1 MIFWILRFSNFAIS
15 SDLLDCEISRFSE
28 FVFSLDF
35 QDFEIS
41 QFSDFLLSGLV
52 DVWLFWLFE
61 FLGVSVLGCPGFSG
75 VVDFTISWFLDFD
88 DYWCSAFFGFW
99 TLGIFWDSGVWL

>member
-15 SDLLDCEISRFSE
+15 SDLLECEISRFSE
-28 FVFSLDF
+28 FVFSHDF
-35 QDFEIS
+35 KDFGIS

-88 DYWCSAFFGFW
+88 DYWCSAFFGF
-99 TLGIFWDSGVWL
+99 